1 MNQNDNPVS
10 SVGKYTAMKAL
21 DKKLWREFW
30 GMRIQVLAIAMVIV
44 SGVGI
49 FIMSLS
55 TLDSLY
61 ETRETYYSNHHF
73 AHIFASLKR
82 APLALIKRIEDIP
95 GVDKVETRVVAYVN
109 LDVTGFTDPV
119 SGHLQSLPDNSPGLL
134 NQIYMRNGRLFESGR
149 DNEIVLSE
157 EFAKAHR
164 LQTGDKLRATINGRR
179 KTLTIVGIA
188 LSPEYIYQIAP
199 GAMFPDYKRYGV
211 LWMARQPLA
220 SAYDMDG
227 AFNNVTLTLSKGSNE
242 QDVIDRLDEIL
253 KSYGGIGAIAR
264 KDQLSNRFLSEELK
278 QQQTIATVFPV
289 IFFGVAAF
297 LLNVVISRLIS
308 LQREQIAVLKAF
320 GYSNFAVGLHYIKLV
335 LMIVS
340 IGIITGIGVG
350 IWMGKGMSNI
360 YMQLYSLPFMI
371 YVLKPQV
378 IIAAT
383 LISMTVAILGTLY
396 AVRSAARLPPA
407 QAMRPEPPAIYHAT
421 LVERLGVQRWFSQ
434 PTRMILRHIERR
446 PLKSLLTTLGISMAC
461 GIIMVSGFQED
472 AIDYMVEVQYGMSQR
487 EDLIANY
494 TEPTS
499 LRSLYSLRSLQGVEH
514 VEGFRTVPAKLQFQH
529 RFYRTA
535 VNGIE
540 ANGQLMR
547 LLDTNLKVIELPQQG
562 IVLTDYLAELLH
574 IKAGDMLTIT
584 VLEGNRPTVQVP
596 VIGTAKQYLGVNA
609 YMQRDALNQLLKE
622 GNAIS
627 GALLK
632 VDEHYQRDI
641 YAELK
646 DMPRIAGVIEHE
658 SAIKAF
664 YDTLAETILFF
675 TFITTLFGGSIAFG
689 VIYNS
694 MRIALSER
702 NRELASLRVFGF
714 KRGEIAYI
722 LLGEL
727 GLLTLVAIPLGMLI
741 GYGLCAYMAFQF
753 DTDLYR
759 VPLVLG
765 INIYAFSALIVIIS
779 SIISAM
785 MIWRNLAHLDM
796 VAVLKTKE

>member
-1 MNQNDNPVS
+1 
-10 SVGKYTAMKAL
+10 
-21 DKKLWREFW
+21 
-30 GMRIQVLAIAMVIV
+30 MRTQALAIAMVIV
-44 SGVGI
+44 SGVSI

-61 ETRETYYSNHHF
+61 ETRRSYYRDHHF
-73 AHIFASLKR
+73 AHVFATLKR
-82 APLALIKRIEDIP
+82 APLALKQRIEEIP

-109 LDVTGFTDPV
+109 LDVAGFTDPV
-119 SGHLQSLPDNSPGLL
+119 SGHIVSLPDHSHGLL
-134 NQIYMRNGRLFESGR
+134 NQIYLRHGRLFEPGR
-149 DNEIVLSE
+149 DNEVVISE
-157 EFAKAHR
+157 EFANAHS
-164 LQTGDKLRATINGRR
+164 LQPGDNINATINGRR
-179 KTLTIVGIA
+179 KKLSIAGIA

-199 GAMFPDYKRYGV
+199 GAMFPDYARYGV
-211 LWMARQPLA
+211 LWMARKPLA
-220 SAYDMDG
+220 TAYDMDG
-227 AFNNVTLTLSKGSNE
+227 AFNDVALTLSEGTNP
-242 QDVIDRLDEIL
+242 QGVIDRLDEIV

-278 QQQTIATVFPV
+278 QQQTIATIFPV

-308 LQREQIAVLKAF
+308 LEREQIAALKAF
-320 GYSNFAVGLHYIKLV
+320 GYSNLAVGLHYTKLV

-340 IGIITGIGVG
+340 FGVIIGIGAG

-360 YMQLYSLPFMI
+360 YMNIYSLPFMI

-378 IIAAT
+378 IFAAAV
-383 LISMTVAILGTLY
+383 ISMSVAVLGTLY

-407 QAMRPEPPAIYHAT
+407 QAMRPEPPAIFRAS
-421 LVERLGVQRWFSQ
+421 LVERLGLQHWFSQ
-434 PTRMILRHIERR
+434 PTRMIIRHIERR
-446 PLKSLLTTLGISMAC
+446 PLKSLLTMLGISFAC
-461 GIIMVSGFQED
+461 GIMMVSGFQEG

-487 EDLIANY
+487 EDLMAIY

-499 LRSLYSLRSLQGVEH
+499 ARSLYSLRNLQGVEH
-514 VEGFRTVPAKLQFQH
+514 AEGFRVVPAKLQFEH
-529 RFYRTA
+529 RAYRTA
-535 VNGIE
+535 VNGIQHD
-540 ANGQLMR
+540 GRLMR
-547 LLDTNLKVIELPQQG
+547 LLDTELKTIDLPEKG
-562 IVLTDYLAELLH
+562 VVLTDYLAELLH
-574 IKAGDMLTIT
+574 LKPGDVLSIE
-584 VLEGNRPTVQVP
+584 VLEGSRPVVQVP

-609 YMQRDALNQLLKE
+609 YMRRDYLNRLLKE

-627 GALLK
+627 GAMLS
-632 VDEHYQRDI
+632 VDNKYQRNV

-646 DMPRIAGVIEHE
+646 DMPRVAGVVEQE
-658 SAIKAF
+658 SAVRAF
-664 YDTLAETILFF
+664 YDTIAETILFF
-675 TFITTLFGGSIAFG
+675 SFISTLLGGSIAFG

-702 NRELASLRVFGF
+702 NRELASLRVLGF
-714 KRGEIAYI
+714 RRGEVAYI

-727 GLLTLVAIPLGMLI
+727 ALLTLLAIPVGMLI

-765 INIYAFSALIVIIS
+765 INVYAFSALVVIIS
-779 SIISAM
+779 SIISAI
-785 MIWRNLAHLDM
+785 MIWRNLAQLDM